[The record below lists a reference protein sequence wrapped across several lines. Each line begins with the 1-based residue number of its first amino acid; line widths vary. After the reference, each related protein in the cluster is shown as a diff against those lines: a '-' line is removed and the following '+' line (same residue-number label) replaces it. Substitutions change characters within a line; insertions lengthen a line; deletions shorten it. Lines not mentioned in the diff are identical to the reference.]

1 MLIMFRQKLNKI
13 TSKENS
19 EKKKERKQWPRWAYM
34 DKTKQGTKVN
44 YS

>member
-19 EKKKERKQWPRWAYM
+19 EKKKKKENSGPGELTWIKQSKVPR
-34 DKTKQGTKVN
+34 
-44 YS
+44 

>member
-19 EKKKERKQWPRWAYM
+19 ERKKRKKENSGPGELTWIKQSKVPR
-34 DKTKQGTKVN
+34 
-44 YS
+44 